1 MSNLEGVMKY
11 LDGMYGNFIQ
21 TVMRDPDD
29 EELVVVY
36 GQGVL
41 GNSHWRFYIYMVG
54 LCTELEVDEGYC
66 VNQNDIEFFHNVYEH
81 IEEIAGI
88 YHKKNK

>member
-1 MSNLEGVMKY
+1 MSNLEGVVKY

-36 GQGVL
+36 GQGAL
-41 GNSHWRFYIYMVG
+41 GDSHWRFYIYMVG

-66 VNQNDIEFFHNVYEH
+66 VNQSDIEFFHNVYEH

-88 YHKKNK
+88 YHRL

>member
-1 MSNLEGVMKY
+1 MSNLEGVVKY
-11 LDGMYGNFIQ
+11 LDGMYGDFIQ

-66 VNQNDIEFFHNVYEH
+66 VNQSDIEFFHNVYEH

-88 YHKKNK
+88 YHQL